1 LDGSEEGFLTSEELE
16 FEDELP
22 VELFLPEV
30 SELLFL
36 SPLAVPTLDVLPV
49 LTPVLP
55 VSEADEASLDCDTS
69 EDEGLSD
76 TEEPPLISD
85 FVPFFLQDASS
96 AHTASKVNTDKN
108 TFFIFLPPN
117 FVYEA
122 VKAPSLNLYK
132 HIGHSARC
140 AL

>member
-1 LDGSEEGFLTSEELE
+1 MEEEFSVSEEPLFA
-16 FEDELP
+16 EDPP
-22 VELFLPEV
+22 VELLLLEV

-36 SPLAVPTLDVLPV
+36 SLFATSVFDGLPV

-55 VSEADEASLDCDTS
+55 VSEADEASLDCDRS

-76 TEEPPLISD
+76 TEEPPPISD
-85 FVPFFLQDASS
+85 FVPSFLQAASS

-108 TFFIFLPPN
+108 TFFIFLPPD
-117 FVYEA
+117 FVYEV
-122 VKAPSLNLYK
+122 VKAPCLNLYK
-132 HIGHSARC
+132 HIGQGARC